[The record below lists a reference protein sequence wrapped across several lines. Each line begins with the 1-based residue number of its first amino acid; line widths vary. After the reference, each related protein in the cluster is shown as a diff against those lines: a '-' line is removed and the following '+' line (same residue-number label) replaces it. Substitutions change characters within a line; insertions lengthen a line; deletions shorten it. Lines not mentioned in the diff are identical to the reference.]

1 MTHLNESCPQTFIPK
16 CKPFNY
22 QLFSLS
28 QATYFVFH
36 ADKQF
41 IGMRFETM
49 FPTILAGIWRKRM
62 SFEVLC
68 LMTDENQ
75 TQNR

>member
-49 FPTILAGIWRKRM
+49 FPTILAGI
-62 SFEVLC
+62 
-68 LMTDENQ
+68 
-75 TQNR
+75 